1 MRNFEDVRT
10 HVATRYT
17 LRHNDP
23 YLISFDLDLDHG
35 RRHQSLFL
43 AEIEGEEEGRY
54 LRISTALAPVAG
66 LDPLKALTFNWEQ
79 RVGYL
84 ALSDLD
90 GVPYLHLCENRRFRW
105 LSRDE
110 IDFLIQEIGTQ
121 GDRLERF
128 ITQGR
133 DQT

>member
-23 YLISFDLDLDHG
+23 YLISFDLELDHG
-35 RRHQSLFL
+35 RRRQSMFL

-54 LRISTALAPVAG
+54 LRISTALAPVG
-66 LDPLKALTFNWEQ
+66 ELDPLKALVFNWEQ

-84 ALSDLD
+84 ALSELE